1 MGKTICSPQLTAR
14 LWCHRTNLC
23 INVCSTGIPIAH
35 LLCSSSFLP
44 SLLPQASSIPPPWPP
59 THPGFKG
66 LEVHQAQNLSF
77 GTSLFFF
84 HFVPEGLPGSV
95 MTTEAADLR
104 DCPRRTKRTDVHRH
118 IAENAASNS
127 WGSDRLQSGW
137 PPHGG
142 DVNLKEQPFPL
153 ICSWFFFSATG
164 KGASWFVSWLLEK
177 FRDLLLFYPLWFS
190 FCNRL
195 RKG

>member
-1 MGKTICSPQLTAR
+1 MA
-14 LWCHRTNLC
+14 
-23 INVCSTGIPIAH
+23 
-35 LLCSSSFLP
+35 
-44 SLLPQASSIPPPWPP
+44 P

-66 LEVHQAQNLSF
+66 LEVHQAHNLSF
-77 GTSLFFF
+77 GTSLFFFF

-104 DCPRRTKRTDVHRH
+104 DCPRRRKRTDVHRH

-142 DVNLKEQPFPL
+142 DVNLKEQPLPL
-153 ICSWFFFSATG
+153 ICSWLFFSATG
-164 KGASWFVSWLLEK
+164 KKSSGICSCFTLFDSRFVTDLEK
-177 FRDLLLFYPLWFS
+177 TKY
-190 FCNRL
+190 L
-195 RKG
+195 RIHQNNDTYFHYHWK